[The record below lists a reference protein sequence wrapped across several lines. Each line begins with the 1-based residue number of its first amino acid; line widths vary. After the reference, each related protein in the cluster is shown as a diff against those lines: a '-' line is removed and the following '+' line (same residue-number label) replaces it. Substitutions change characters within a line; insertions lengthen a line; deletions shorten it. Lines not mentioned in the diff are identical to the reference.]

1 VANYAPSNY
10 GSHRR
15 IQNSLYVPL
24 TPNPEPTL
32 EPEILTET
40 EPPSRTTTESPDST
54 ILGYE
59 LPQNIFM
66 SHQAGPQVHQ
76 PQDEPMDN
84 PTIAYTEPQP
94 REAKEL
100 RINLPKPFNGNRSNL
115 NRFIQDCAVYLKI
128 NRNVYNDDDKKIAFM
143 LSLLDSG
150 EPAMWKEQFIK
161 SAMDGDEIDFPMY
174 KEFLLALSGPLLCMA
189 CMSPFCPI

>member
-1 VANYAPSNY
+1 
-10 GSHRR
+10 
-15 IQNSLYVPL
+15 
-24 TPNPEPTL
+24 
-32 EPEILTET
+32 
-40 EPPSRTTTESPDST
+40 
-54 ILGYE
+54 
-59 LPQNIFM
+59 
-66 SHQAGPQVHQ
+66 
-76 PQDEPMDN
+76 MDN

-115 NRFIQDCAVYLKI
+115 NCFIQDCAVYLKI

-161 SAMDGDEIDFPMY
+161 SAMDGDKIDFPMY
-174 KEFLLALSGPLLCMA
+174 EEFLQLFKNAFKDVDQVNEAMNDLGQL
-189 CMSPFCPI
+189 